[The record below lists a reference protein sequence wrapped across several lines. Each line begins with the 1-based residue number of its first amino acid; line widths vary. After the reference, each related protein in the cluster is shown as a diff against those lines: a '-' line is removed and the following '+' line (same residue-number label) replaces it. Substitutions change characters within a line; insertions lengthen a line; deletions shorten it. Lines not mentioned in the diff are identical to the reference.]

1 MPITDNP
8 NLSNETQGIYEFPLE
23 DFNTGA
29 NSEFREFTI
38 RFPAGRGT
46 LDVVGLAPNPP
57 GEECPTEYNATFFSS
72 LRTAGMLGNFCNL
85 CEDFL
90 DDGDSPDCGDL
101 EPVGTVKTH
110 EILSEYCNS
119 TTLLPDYYDPEYW
132 CTRSNIPCEDD
143 DDDSVLEASNLAKP
157 DRSFFFK
164 NHSYS
169 CFCACACMF
178 CLRLLEQLS
187 IFLKLA
193 WQLH

>member
-1 MPITDNP
+1 MPANDNP

-72 LRTAGMLGNFCNL
+72 LRTSGMLGNFCNI

-90 DDGDSPDCGDL
+90 DDGDSPDCDDL
-101 EPVGTVKTH
+101 EAVGTIKTH

-119 TTLLPDYYDPEYW
+119 TTLLPDYYDSEYW
-132 CTRSNIPCEDD
+132 CTRSDLPCEDD
-143 DDDSVLEASNLAKP
+143 DDDTILESSNLAKP
-157 DRSFFFK
+157 DRSVLSFSVSLLCAFL
-164 NHSYS
+164 YI
-169 CFCACACMF
+169 CFA
-178 CLRLLEQLS
+178 
-187 IFLKLA
+187 
-193 WQLH
+193 